1 MNLLIQNGRII
12 DPSQGMDCI
21 GDLLVADGKIAQIG
35 SQTSR
40 QSTVGNPGGVGDYRL
55 STIDYRL
62 SVLQAQ
68 GMIVCPGFIDLHC
81 HLRQPGF
88 EEKETIASGT
98 MAAARG
104 GFTTVCC
111 MPNTNPP
118 IDTEA
123 VVAQVQK
130 IATTQAVVR
139 VLPIGCVTEGRR
151 GKKLVRMSHLNNA
164 GVVAFS
170 DDGNPVWD
178 CEIMRQ
184 ALEQSKIL
192 DVPIIDHC
200 EDLTLSRIGSRQS
213 AVGSPGERW
222 GTIDYRLST
231 IDFPAAAEE
240 RMIARDIELA
250 RLTGGRLHIAHVSTA
265 GAVELIRK
273 AKIQGINLTAE
284 VTPHHLTLTEQ
295 MVITRGTNAK
305 VSPPLRTEK
314 DRNALVD
321 GLREGVIDV
330 IATDHAPHTEADKAR
345 SFDQAPFG
353 ISGLET
359 ALGSLMSLVHQ
370 GEIDLG
376 TLVSRLTYQ
385 PAQIIRGSGLTGS
398 LKIGSAADI
407 TIFDP
412 DARWTVGPD
421 RFASRGKNTPLAGMT
436 LRGKVMVTIVA
447 GVIAAV

>member
-21 GDLLVADGKIAQIG
+21 GDLLVTDDRIAQIG
-35 SQTSR
+35 
-40 QSTVGNPGGVGDYRL
+40 TVGAGLEPAP
-55 STIDYRL
+55 T
-62 SVLQAQ
+62 VLRADR
-68 GMIVCPGFIDLHC
+68 MIVCPGFIDLHC

-88 EEKETIASGT
+88 EAKETIASGT

-118 IDTEA
+118 MDTEA
-123 VVAQVQK
+123 VVEQVRN
-130 IATTQAVVR
+130 IAAAEAVVR
-139 VLPIGCVTEGRR
+139 VLPIGCITEGRS
-151 GKKLVRMSHLNNA
+151 GKKLAEMAQLSNA

-170 DDGNPVWD
+170 DDGQPVWD
-178 CEIMRQ
+178 SDIMRQ
-184 ALEQSKIL
+184 ALEASRDL
-192 DVPIIDHC
+192 CLPIINHC
-200 EDLTLSRIGSRQS
+200 EDLTLSQDGSMNDGVIAS
-213 AVGSPGERW
+213 MTGYKG
-222 GTIDYRLST
+222 I
-231 IDFPAAAEE
+231 PAAAEE
-240 RMIARDIELA
+240 RMVARDIELA

-273 AKIQGINLTAE
+273 AKIEGINLTAE
-284 VTPHHLTLTEQ
+284 VTPHHLTLTENV
-295 MVITRGTNAK
+295 VITRGTHAK

-314 DRNALVD
+314 DRVALVD

-330 IATDHAPHTEADKAR
+330 IATDHAPHTEADKAQDFHR
-345 SFDQAPFG
+345 AAFG

-359 ALGSLMSLVHQ
+359 ALGSLMSLVHC
-370 GEIDLG
+370 GDIDLI
-376 TLVSRLTYQ
+376 TLISRLTCQ
-385 PAQIIRGSGLTGS
+385 PAKIINSSGLLGS

-412 DARWTVGPD
+412 NARWTVDPD

-436 LRGKVMVTIVA
+436 LTGKVMMT
-447 GVIAAV
+447 IAAGKLAAV

>member
-1 MNLLIQNGRII
+1 
-12 DPSQGMDCI
+12 MDCI

-35 SQTSR
+35 
-40 QSTVGNPGGVGDYRL
+40 TVGAGLRPAP
-55 STIDYRL
+55 T
-62 SVLQAQ
+62 VLQAE

-88 EEKETIASGT
+88 EAKETIASGT

-123 VVAQVQK
+123 VVEQVQM
-130 IATTQAVVR
+130 IASAEAAVR
-139 VLPIGCVTEGRR
+139 VLPIGCITEGRS
-151 GKKLVRMSHLNNA
+151 GKKLVGMSQLRKA

-170 DDGNPVWD
+170 DDGSPVWNS
-178 CEIMRQ
+178 EIMRQ

-192 DVPIIDHC
+192 DMPIIDHC
-200 EDLTLSRIGSRQS
+200 DDLTLSGDGAMNDGMVASRIGYK
-213 AVGSPGERW
+213 G
-222 GTIDYRLST
+222 I
-231 IDFPAAAEE
+231 PAAAEE

-250 RLTGGRLHIAHVSTA
+250 GLTGGRLHIAHVSTA
-265 GAVELIRK
+265 GGVELIRK
-273 AKIQGINLTAE
+273 AKRQGINLTAE
-284 VTPHHLTLTEQ
+284 VTPHHLTLTED
-295 MVITRGTNAK
+295 MVITRGTSAK

-314 DRNALVD
+314 DRNALVEA
-321 GLREGVIDV
+321 LCEGVIDV

-345 SFDQAPFG
+345 SFEQAAFG

-359 ALGSLMSLVHQ
+359 ALGSLMSLVHR
-370 GEIDLG
+370 GEIDLM
-376 TLVSRLTYQ
+376 TLLSRLTYQ
-385 PAQIIRGSGLTGS
+385 PAQIIRVPGLTGS

-412 DARWTVGPD
+412 DARWVVDPD
-421 RFASRGKNTPLAGMT
+421 KFASRGKNTPLTGMT
-436 LRGKVMVTIVA
+436 LRGKAMMTIVA
-447 GVIAAV
+447 GRIAAVCCEVQGSRLVTL

>member
-12 DPSQGMDCI
+12 DPSQGIDCI
-21 GDLLVADGKIAQIG
+21 GDLLVTDGRIAQTG
-35 SQTSR
+35 EQ
-40 QSTVGNPGGVGDYRL
+40 V
-55 STIDYRL
+55 TILDGQH

-68 GMIVCPGFIDLHC
+68 EMIVCPGFIDLHC

-88 EEKETIASGT
+88 EAKETIASGT

-118 IDTEA
+118 IDT
-123 VVAQVQK
+123 
-130 IATTQAVVR
+130 QAVVEQVQRIASAEATIR
-139 VLPIGCVTEGRR
+139 VLPIGCITEGRS
-151 GKKLVRMSHLNNA
+151 GKKLVEMSRLNEA

-170 DDGNPVWD
+170 DDGNPVSD
-178 CEIMRQ
+178 GEIMRQ
-184 ALEQSKIL
+184 ALEASKDL
-192 DVPIIDHC
+192 DLPIIGHC
-200 EDLTLSRIGSRQS
+200 EDLTLSGDGSMNDGVIASRIGYK
-213 AVGSPGERW
+213 G
-222 GTIDYRLST
+222 I
-231 IDFPAAAEE
+231 PAAAEE

-273 AKIQGINLTAE
+273 AKIEGVNLTAE
-284 VTPHHLTLTEQ
+284 VTPHHLTLTEN
-295 MVITRGTNAK
+295 MVITRGTHAK

-321 GLREGVIDV
+321 ALREGIIDV

-345 SFDQAPFG
+345 SFDQAAFG

-359 ALGSLMSLVHQ
+359 ALGSLMSLVHRR
-370 GEIDLG
+370 EIDLV
-376 TLVSRLTYQ
+376 TLISRLTYQ
-385 PAQIIRGSGLTGS
+385 PAQIVKVPGLAGS
-398 LKIGSAADI
+398 LKIGAAADI

-412 DARWTVGPD
+412 NARWAVDPD

-436 LRGKVMVTIVA
+436 LKGKVMMTIV
-447 GVIAAV
+447 GGRIAAM

>member
-1 MNLLIQNGRII
+1 MNLLIRNGRII

-21 GDLLVADGKIAQIG
+21 GDLLIADGKIAQIG
-35 SQTSR
+35 EQVTIPDR
-40 QSTVGNPGGVGDYRL
+40 QH
-55 STIDYRL
+55 

-88 EEKETIASGT
+88 EAKETIASGT

-118 IDTEA
+118 IDTAA
-123 VVAQVQK
+123 VVEQIK
-130 IATTQAVVR
+130 RIAATEGTVR
-139 VLPIGCVTEGRR
+139 VLPIGCITEGRD
-151 GKKLVRMSHLNNA
+151 GQKLVGMPGLSKA

-170 DDGNPVWD
+170 DDGNPIWD
-178 CEIMRQ
+178 SEIMRQ
-184 ALEQSKIL
+184 ALEQSKTL
-192 DVPIIDHC
+192 DMPIIDHC
-200 EDLTLSRIGSRQS
+200 EDLTLSRNGSMNDGVIASRIGYK
-213 AVGSPGERW
+213 G
-222 GTIDYRLST
+222 I
-231 IDFPAAAEE
+231 PAAAEE

-284 VTPHHLTLTEQ
+284 VTPHHLTLTEK
-295 MVITRGTNAK
+295 MVITSGTNAK

-314 DRNALVD
+314 DRVALVE
-321 GLREGVIDV
+321 GLREGIIDV
-330 IATDHAPHTEADKAR
+330 IATDHAPHTEADKGR
-345 SFDQAPFG
+345 SFDQAAFG

-359 ALGSLMSLVHQ
+359 ALGSLMSLV
-370 GEIDLG
+370 GRREIDLV
-376 TLVSRLTYQ
+376 TLISRLTYQ
-385 PAQIIRGSGLTGS
+385 PAQIIRGSGPTGS

-407 TIFDP
+407 TVFDP
-412 DARWTVGPD
+412 DARWTVDPD
-421 RFASRGKNTPLAGMT
+421 RFASRGKNTPLAGMM
-436 LRGKVMVTIVA
+436 LRGKVMMTVVA
-447 GVIAAV
+447 GAIAAV

>member
-21 GDLLVADGKIAQIG
+21 GDLLVADGRIAQIG
-35 SQTSR
+35 GQTSR
-40 QSTVGNPGGVGDYRL
+40 PPLYNGATVGSPGGAGYC
-55 STIDYRL
+55 RL

-139 VLPIGCVTEGRR
+139 VLPIGCITEGRS
-151 GKKLVRMSHLNNA
+151 GKKLVGMSQLNKA

-213 AVGSPGERW
+213 AVGSPGEGW

-240 RMIARDIELA
+240 HMIARDIELA

-345 SFDQAPFG
+345 SFNQAPFG

>member
-35 SQTSR
+35 EQVPDR
-40 QSTVGNPGGVGDYRL
+40 GH
-55 STIDYRL
+55 
-62 SVLQAQ
+62 SVLRAD

-88 EEKETIASGT
+88 EAKETIASGT

-118 IDTEA
+118 IDTQA
-123 VVAQVQK
+123 VVEQVQM
-130 IATTQAVVR
+130 IASAEAAVR
-139 VLPIGCVTEGRR
+139 VLPIGCITEGRS
-151 GKKLVRMSHLNNA
+151 GKKLVPMPQLNNA

-184 ALEQSKIL
+184 ALEQSNIL

-200 EDLTLSRIGSRQS
+200 EDLTLTRNGSMNDGVIASRIGYK
-213 AVGSPGERW
+213 G
-222 GTIDYRLST
+222 I
-231 IDFPAAAEE
+231 PAAAEE

-250 RLTGGRLHIAHVSTA
+250 GLTGGRLHIAHVSTA

-273 AKIQGINLTAE
+273 AKIQGINVTAE
-284 VTPHHLTLTEQ
+284 VTPHHLTLTEN
-295 MVITRGTNAK
+295 MVITRGTHAK

-321 GLREGVIDV
+321 ALREGIIDV

-345 SFDQAPFG
+345 SFDQAAFG

-359 ALGSLMSLVHQ
+359 ALGSLMSLVHRR
-370 GEIDLG
+370 EIDLV
-376 TLVSRLTYQ
+376 TLISRLTYR
-385 PAQIIRGSGLTGS
+385 PAQIVRGSELSGS

-412 DARWTVGPD
+412 NARWTVDPD

-436 LRGKVMVTIVA
+436 LRGKVMMTIVA
-447 GVIAAV
+447 GGIAAV

>member
-35 SQTSR
+35 EQVPDR
-40 QSTVGNPGGVGDYRL
+40 GH
-55 STIDYRL
+55 
-62 SVLQAQ
+62 SVLRAD

-88 EEKETIASGT
+88 EAKETIASGT

-118 IDTEA
+118 IDTQA
-123 VVAQVQK
+123 VVEQVQ
-130 IATTQAVVR
+130 AASAEAAVR
-139 VLPIGCVTEGRR
+139 VLPIGCITEGRS
-151 GKKLVRMSHLNNA
+151 GKKLVPMSQLNNA

-184 ALEQSKIL
+184 ALEQSNIL

-200 EDLTLSRIGSRQS
+200 EDLTLTRNGSMNDGVIASRIGYK
-213 AVGSPGERW
+213 G
-222 GTIDYRLST
+222 I
-231 IDFPAAAEE
+231 PAAAEE
-240 RMIARDIELA
+240 SMIARDIELA
-250 RLTGGRLHIAHVSTA
+250 GLTGGRLHIAHVSTA

-273 AKIQGINLTAE
+273 AKIQGINVTAE
-284 VTPHHLTLTEQ
+284 VTPHHLTLTEN
-295 MVITRGTNAK
+295 MVITRGTHAK

-321 GLREGVIDV
+321 ALREGVIDV

-345 SFDQAPFG
+345 SFDQAAFG

-359 ALGSLMSLVHQ
+359 ALGSLMSLVHRR
-370 GEIDLG
+370 EIDLV
-376 TLVSRLTYQ
+376 TLISRLTYR
-385 PAQIIRGSGLTGS
+385 PAQIVRGSGLSGS

-412 DARWTVGPD
+412 NARWTVDPD

-436 LRGKVMVTIVA
+436 LRGKVMMTIVA
-447 GVIAAV
+447 GGIAAV